1 VNSKFRIK
9 NHAVGTISKGNATGY
24 TTATCEIGFEIG
36 TLFQK
41 KSTQKWLTLPQK
53 LSLLTSVY
61 EIGFRANGIRSK
73 LVL

>member
-1 VNSKFRIK
+1 MNSKFRIK

-41 KSTQKWLTLPQK
+41 KIYSEMVD
-53 LSLLTSVY
+53 TS
-61 EIGFRANGIRSK
+61 SK
-73 LVL
+73 IEFTDLGLRDRISGEWDSV